1 MGGQSGFG
9 RDLGWSA
16 IENYTEQK
24 AVWIRRAAAG

>member
-9 RDLGWSA
+9 RDLGRSA

-24 AVWIRRAAAG
+24 TVWIRRTAAG